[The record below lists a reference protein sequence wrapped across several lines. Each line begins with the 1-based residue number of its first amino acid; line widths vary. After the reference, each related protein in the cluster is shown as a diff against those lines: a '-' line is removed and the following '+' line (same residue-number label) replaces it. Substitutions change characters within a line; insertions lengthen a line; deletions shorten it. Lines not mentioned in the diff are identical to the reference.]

1 MNRCDIRSTNPATLG
16 MPPTLRTIDAP
27 RSGNSTVVAVERE
40 TGSRID
46 CETGSRIDL
55 WFCSQLNL
63 KSPIASPRIAS
74 PRNEPPRNKPP
85 QIDSPRYQA
94 KQMTQRR
101 SASSTLVTLAAFPL
115 RMSLLTVIAL
125 LAATSVPVPFAG
137 WAQTSVAADQ
147 PAPPFT
153 TVLRADFDEP
163 GIGQLPDPQP
173 WPARREA
180 GPRPPMYP
188 GFPAEN
194 QAARFERASEVPVVA
209 DGGARADLRFTQG
222 DSITLETWVRVD
234 ALAPNAF
241 AYLVGKGRNGK
252 PGFPEKNQN
261 YALRLKGDASGAK
274 LSFLF
279 ASEGQWHRWTSKDG
293 LAADHPWHHVAVTYT
308 FGKPDSLR
316 AVMDGKE
323 CSGVW
328 DMDGKTDRPPVSD
341 PDDLHLGS
349 GNGGGAANRF
359 VGALDALAIH
369 RGVVPLETLKSR
381 FRFLPPPPSVD
392 PATLPVGRVVVE
404 LCEQGIASSLSW
416 PAMPPLASERFEI
429 PAFGLAELPPKYVET
444 GIRGDR
450 ANPLL
455 LRLAAKVQLPAGK
468 HRWLLRA
475 RGLTRLYVDG
485 SQVLSL
491 AAIKGD
497 SGGHGTVA
505 RVEDYLNLGP
515 DFRFTPPGT
524 QESWK
529 ELSIEGGEHVV
540 IVETMI
546 GGTLGGAKL
555 RPEPGETVVAVA
567 LEGRNDWRLLAAR
580 AASDLADI
588 PQGEANSLGPH
599 YTDAGWEAYA
609 AEMSR
614 EFGRRAAATRAAL
627 RASQDDFWKVRR
639 QAAQEWLQQVPGPAV
654 PPLPAG
660 YPAHNPIDHFLAAR
674 LETVKSQQTSEPGR
688 AAFHRDIQPLF
699 ESVCWDCHRGG
710 KAQGGLRLDSLASAR
725 AGGDSGEPAVTP
737 GKSDHS
743 ELLRRLR
750 STDPATRMPPRG
762 EPLSADQIAL
772 LERWI
777 AEGANWPELPPEP
790 FALTPVCDD
799 LTFLRRA
806 TLDTVGV
813 LPTLDEIAA
822 FTADS
827 RPDKRRHA
835 IDRLLADP
843 RGADHAMGYWLDVLA
858 ENPNILNPTLNNTG
872 PFRWWL
878 YESLLDDKPLDL
890 LATELIRMGGSERFG
905 GPAGFAVASQN
916 DVPMAAKAAI
926 LATAFLG
933 REMKC
938 ARCHDAPAHLSRQE
952 DLFQLGAMLAAQP
965 LEVPA
970 TSSVA
975 LDKLAEGGRKPL
987 IQVTLKPGAKV
998 PPAWPFA
1005 DLCDPQAIAATA
1017 PTASAVA
1024 QSRERLAALITSPAN
1039 ERFAQVMANRI
1050 WQRLM
1055 GRGIVEPV
1063 EDWEKGQP
1071 THPELLRWLGRE
1083 LVSSGYQAKQLMRL
1097 ILNSHAYQRQSD
1109 PARVA
1114 SSPLAV
1120 APARRRLAAEQVVD
1134 SLFAATGT
1142 PFRVEEV
1149 SLDIDG
1155 RRDLKNS
1162 ISLGVP
1168 RRSWMLASTS
1178 NERDRPSLALPRVQ
1192 AVVDLLQA
1200 FGWRPTRQDP
1210 ASHRETAPNAL
1221 QPAILAN
1228 GIAGSWL
1235 VRLSDQHGMTRM
1247 ALEEIPVETLVER
1260 LFLALLTRPP
1270 TAEERQRCEEH
1281 LRFGYNDRRVVAPAP
1296 GVTGASGEQPAISQ
1310 RRPVPYVS
1318 WSNHLDPSATIVR
1331 QQQEDAARRGDPP
1344 TDRLVPEWRERL
1356 EDVLWSLVNS
1366 PELVFTR

>member
-1 MNRCDIRSTNPATLG
+1 MNCRLTRSPRRTGAGADRLFTVVLGGLGVLGGLAVLSGGLAVLSGSFATTVWGQTPTNTAAPSAAPSAGQQAAQPATSAAG
-16 MPPTLRTIDAP
+16 QAATQAA
-27 RSGNSTVVAVERE
+27 GQKV
-40 TGSRID
+40 
-46 CETGSRIDL
+46 
-55 WFCSQLNL
+55 
-63 KSPIASPRIAS
+63 
-74 PRNEPPRNKPP
+74 PP
-85 QIDSPRYQA
+85 QAEANAARQA
-94 KQMTQRR
+94 
-101 SASSTLVTLAAFPL
+101 AE
-115 RMSLLTVIAL
+115 
-125 LAATSVPVPFAG
+125 PFMA
-137 WAQTSVAADQ
+137 
-147 PAPPFT
+147 
-153 TVLRADFDEP
+153 VLRARFDAPEAD
-163 GIGQLPDPQP
+163 LAFEPQP

-188 GFPAEN
+188 SFAPDN
-194 QAARFERASEVPVVA
+194 HAARFERMSSVPIIA
-209 DGGARADLRFTQG
+209 DGGARPELRFAQG
-222 DSITLETWVRVD
+222 DSLTIESWVRVD
-234 ALAPNAF
+234 AIAAGSY
-241 AYLVGKGRNGK
+241 AYLLGKGRNAA

-261 YALRLKGDASGAK
+261 YALRLKGDPAGAK

-279 ASEGQWHRWTSKDG
+279 ASAGQWHRWTSRDG
-293 LAADHPWHHVAVTYT
+293 LASEHPWHHVALSYT

-316 AVMDGKE
+316 AVIDGKE
-323 CSGVW
+323 TPGTW
-328 DMDGKTDRPPVSD
+328 DMDGKTDLAPVSD
-341 PDDLHLGS
+341 HDDVRIGS
-349 GNGGGAANRF
+349 GNGDGPGNRF
-359 VGALDALAIH
+359 VGALDELVLY

-381 FRFLPPPPSVD
+381 FRFQPPPPSVD
-392 PATLPVGRVVVE
+392 PATLPPGRVVVE
-404 LCEQGIASSLSW
+404 LCEQGVAVSSNW
-416 PAMPPLASERFEI
+416 PAAPPPASERFEL
-429 PAFGLAELPPKYVET
+429 PAFGLAGLPPKYVES

-455 LRLAAKVQLPAGK
+455 LRMAARVQLPAGS

-485 SQVLSL
+485 TRILDL
-491 AAIKGD
+491 APLKGD

-515 DFRFTPPGT
+515 EFRFAPPGT
-524 QESWK
+524 QEVWK
-529 ELSIEGGEHVV
+529 ELPLAGGEHLV
-540 IVETMI
+540 ILETI
-546 GGTLGGAKL
+546 VGGLLGGAKL
-555 RPEPGETVVAVA
+555 RPELGETVVAVA
-567 LEGRNDWRLLAAR
+567 LQGGADWRLLAAAGTGDR
-580 AASDLADI
+580 
-588 PQGEANSLGPH
+588 PEASLGAA
-599 YTDAGWEAYA
+599 YTDDGWDAYNSAIGRQLA
-609 AEMSR
+609 AK
-614 EFGRRAAATRAAL
+614 AAADRAAL
-627 RASQDDFWKVRR
+627 RAASSDSWNARR
-639 QAAQEWLQQVPGPAV
+639 RAAAEWLQRVPGPSV
-654 PPLPAG
+654 PALPAG

-674 LETVKSQQTSEPGR
+674 IEEVKRQQTSQSEQL
-688 AAFHRDIQPLF
+688 AFHRDIQPLF
-699 ESVCWDCHRGG
+699 ESICWDCHRGG
-710 KAQGGLRLDSLASAR
+710 KAQGGLRLDSLAAAR

-737 GKSDHS
+737 AKIDHS
-743 ELLRRLR
+743 ELLRRVR
-750 STDPATRMPPRG
+750 STDLATRMPPRG
-762 EPLSADQIAL
+762 EPLTAAQIAL

-790 FALTPVCDD
+790 FALTPLCDD

-806 TLDTVGV
+806 TLDTIGL

-843 RGADHAMGYWLDVLA
+843 RCADHAMGYWLDVLA

-878 YESLLDDKPLDL
+878 YESFQDDKPLDL

-905 GPAGFAVASQN
+905 GPAGFGVASQN

-938 ARCHDAPAHLSRQE
+938 ARCHDAPAHVSRQQ

-970 TSSVA
+970 TSSVP

-987 IQVTLKPGAKV
+987 IEVTLKPGSKV
-998 PPAWPFA
+998 APAWPFA
-1005 DLCDPQAIAATA
+1005 DLCDPRAVEELAADAALGGALGGATGTAGAASPLPAANAGGVATA
-1017 PTASAVA
+1017 TAVT

-1039 ERFAQVMANRI
+1039 ERFAQVMANRF

-1083 LVSSGYQAKQLMRL
+1083 LVASGYQAKHVMRL
-1097 ILNSHAYQRQSD
+1097 IMNSHAYQRQSD
-1109 PARVA
+1109 PARTA
-1114 SSPLAV
+1114 PSPLAI

-1228 GIAGSWL
+1228 GVAGSWL
-1235 VRLSDQHGMTRM
+1235 VRLSDQHGMTRL
-1247 ALEEIPVETLVER
+1247 ALEEISVETLVER
-1260 LFLALLTRPP
+1260 LFLAVLTRPP

-1281 LRFGYNDRRVVAPAP
+1281 LRFGYAERRVAAAKAAAATGGTDEANPGGGNTSGADLAEGNRPAGGMARKP
-1296 GVTGASGEQPAISQ
+1296 T
-1310 RRPVPYVS
+1310 PYVS
-1318 WSNHLDPSATIVR
+1318 WSNHLDPQATIVR
-1331 QQQEDAARRGDPP
+1331 QQQEEAARRGDPP
-1344 TDRLVPEWRERL
+1344 TSRLAPEWRERL

-1366 PELVFTR
+1366 PEVVFSR